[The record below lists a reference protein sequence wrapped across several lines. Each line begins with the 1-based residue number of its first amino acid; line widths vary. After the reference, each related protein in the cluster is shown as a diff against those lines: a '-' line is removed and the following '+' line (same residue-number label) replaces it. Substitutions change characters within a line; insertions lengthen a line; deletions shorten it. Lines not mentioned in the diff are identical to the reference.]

1 MSKVKNS
8 NACHMIN
15 PAKIVLLILG
25 IILGTLLAFGISDFE
40 IILKNKTDVLKDFLN
55 FIAKSTSIVSVS
67 IFILTVLKKI
77 RIRPTWSYFVMG
89 VAATYFIMTIVILPL
104 LS

>member
-15 PAKIVLLILG
+15 PTKIILLVLG
-25 IILGTLLAFGISDFE
+25 IILGTLLAFGASNFE
-40 IILKNKTDVLKDFLN
+40 IILQNKTDALKDFLN
-55 FIAKSTSIVSVS
+55 FVAKGMSIVSVS
-67 IFILTVLKKI
+67 IFVLTILKKI

-89 VAATYFIMTIVILPL
+89 AAATYSIMAIVILPL